1 MRKLSHFSFLMKH
14 QTLRGF
20 SAGYQPLRRR
30 KLSPLPRASLTWL
43 LGALALSPP
52 LSKTKSS
59 FQHGRCPSL
68 SSASNLPDYCPA
80 SARCELCLAVVTHT
94 AQLLFLV
101 LSTPSGTLVRE
112 GPSGQPSLRVNG
124 RISEAA
130 ASCPSRD
137 QALVT
142 GPFPG
147 FIQKTMSI
155 R

>member
-1 MRKLSHFSFLMKH
+1 MARKSQRKLSAPECGRRYRTEVERSVRKRIHFSFLMKH
-14 QTLRGF
+14 QICVASRPVT
-20 SAGYQPLRRR
+20 SPLRRR

-59 FQHGRCPSL
+59 FQHGRCPGL

-124 RISEAA
+124 RIS
-130 ASCPSRD
+130 
-137 QALVT
+137 
-142 GPFPG
+142 
-147 FIQKTMSI
+147 
-155 R
+155 